1 LPRCARRTL
10 TGSLE
15 ASRLSSQNT
24 TSSRGRSAPNEPA
37 SGPTAPKPFYK
48 NLYVQVLAGIALG
61 IAFGFVSPEKA
72 AAMKPLGDGF
82 IKLVRMLIAPIVF
95 TTVVVGIAHMGAM
108 KDVGRIG
115 LRALVYFEV
124 VSTVALIIGL
134 VVVTLLK
141 PGAGVGFDPATA
153 DINSV
158 RQYTTAS
165 QHLST
170 IDFILNVIPDTVI
183 GAFARGE
190 VLQVLLFSVVFGLA
204 LLRLGPRVARL
215 VEIIAMMSDAL
226 FDIVALVMRLAPIGA
241 FGAMAFTVGRYG
253 VASLLSLGKLMAGF
267 YITCLL
273 FVFLVLGAIAAAVG
287 FSIIK
292 FLRYIAEEIL
302 IVLGTS
308 SSESALPRIMAKLE
322 HLGCAKPV
330 VGLVVPTGY
339 SFNLDGTSIYMT
351 MAAIFVAQAGGVNLT
366 LSQELGILGVL
377 LLTSKGAAAV
387 TGSGFITLAATLAAF
402 PNIPVAGLTL
412 LLGVDRFMSEA
423 RAITNLIGNAVAT
436 MVVARWDGAL
446 DLARARRILDGHA
459 VGELEETPS
468 IATPAA

>member
-1 LPRCARRTL
+1 MKPR
-10 TGSLE
+10 
-15 ASRLSSQNT
+15 SS
-24 TSSRGRSAPNEPA
+24 
-37 SGPTAPKPFYK
+37 KPLYA
-48 NLYVQVLAGIALG
+48 NLYFQVLVGIALG
-61 IAFGFVSPEKA
+61 IGFGFVAPAQA

-82 IKLVRMLIAPIVF
+82 IKLVKMLIAPIVF

-115 LRALVYFEV
+115 LRALIYFEV
-124 VSTVALIIGL
+124 VSTLALAIGL
-134 VVVTLLK
+134 VVVTIVQ
-141 PGAGVGFDPATA
+141 PGAGLNFDPATA
-153 DINSV
+153 DVTSV
-158 RQYTTAS
+158 SQYTSAS

-170 IDFILNVIPDTVI
+170 IDFVLNVIPDTVV

-204 LLRLGPRVARL
+204 LLRLGPRVSRL
-215 VEIIAMMSDAL
+215 VELMSMTSEAL

-253 VASLLSLGKLMAGF
+253 IGSLVSLGKLMAAV
-267 YITCLL
+267 YVTCVF
-273 FVFLVLGAIAAAVG
+273 FVFVVLGAIAAATG
-287 FSIIK
+287 FSIFK
-292 FLRYIAEEIL
+292 FLKYIAEEIL

-351 MAAIFVAQAGGVNLT
+351 MAAIFVAQAGGVHLT
-366 LSQELGILGVL
+366 FGQEMGVLGVL

-402 PNIPVAGLTL
+402 PAIPVAGLTL

-436 MVVARWDGAL
+436 MVIAKWDGVL
-446 DLARARRILDGHA
+446 DLERARRILDGDRVPDLEADPLAPA
-459 VGELEETPS
+459 V
-468 IATPAA
+468 